1 MNKLFT
7 VILLFVSVYSSIAQ
21 TNSKQVA
28 KKGEKKSVDVSVS
41 EDQDAGFPLAGTWM
55 LKAAQVLLPD
65 GSLVTDTAYGKN
77 AKGILMIDS
86 DGQYSLQIFRPDR
99 PKFASGDK
107 KRGTPKEYES
117 ALLGIST
124 HVGHIKM
131 DTIHKVLTFHID
143 YAAYPNWENTTQ
155 ARQFRLSD
163 DELYYQVPS
172 TAAAGTTAVSVWK
185 RVKKSKARK

>member
-21 TNSKQVA
+21 TKSKQVA
-28 KKGEKKSVDVSVS
+28 KKGEKKSVDVSIS

-65 GSLVTDTAYGKN
+65 GNLVTDTAYGKN

-131 DTIHKVLTFHID
+131 DTVNKLLTFQID
-143 YAAYPNWENTTQ
+143 NAAYPNWESTTQ
-155 ARQFRLSD
+155 VRKFRLLN

-172 TAAAGTTAVSVWK
+172 TVAAGTTAVSVWK
-185 RVKKSKARK
+185 RVRKK